1 MNLKP
6 IGVVYSEYKKR
17 GDAPRQWEGGISEI
31 EVFKEYEKGL
41 KDVETF
47 SHLHVLYWLHES
59 EGYSLSVNTPWD
71 TKPHGLFAARSPH
84 RPNPIGYSVVKLLGR
99 EGNKLRVEGLDAI
112 DGTKVLDIKPYVPRI
127 DSKPEAGS
135 GWLEGKFRC

>member
-6 IGVVYSEYKKR
+6 IGVVCSEYKKK
-17 GDAPRQWEGGISEI
+17 GDVPPQGGGVSEI
-31 EVFKEYEKGL
+31 EVFKEHAEGL
-41 KDVETF
+41 KDIESF

-59 EGYSLSVNTPWD
+59 KGFTLSVNTPWD
-71 TKPHGLFAARSPH
+71 SKPHGLFATRTYN
-84 RPNPIGYSVVKLLGR
+84 RPNPIGYSVVKLVER
-99 EGNKLRVEGLDAI
+99 EGNVLRVEGLDAI

-127 DSKPEAGS
+127 DSKPGANS

>member
-17 GDAPRQWEGGISEI
+17 GDAPRQGGGVSEI
-31 EVFKEYEKGL
+31 EIFEKFVEGL
-41 KDVETF
+41 KDIETF

-59 EGYSLSVNTPWD
+59 EGYTLSVNTPWD
-71 TKPHGLFAARSPH
+71 SKPHGLFAARSPH
-84 RPNPIGYSVVKLLGR
+84 RPNRIGYSVVRLLER
-99 EGNKLRVEGLDAI
+99 KGNTLRVGGLDAI
-112 DGTKVLDIKPYVPRI
+112 EGTKILDIKPYVPKI
-127 DSKPEAGS
+127 DSEPGANS